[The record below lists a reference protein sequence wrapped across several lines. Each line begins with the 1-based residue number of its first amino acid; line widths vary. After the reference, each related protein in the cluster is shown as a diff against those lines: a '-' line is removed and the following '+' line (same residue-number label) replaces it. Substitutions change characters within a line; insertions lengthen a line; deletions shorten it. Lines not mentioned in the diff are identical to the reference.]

1 MRLCGMLNSWW
12 TGWSRSS
19 RKSGGGHGGGSKRMV
34 FRLADFKDWNAGLVL
49 PNGARRHYRQ
59 DARRNGAAINV
70 VKFPYNACRRVHSR
84 KPRISKNGTPEERAA
99 KAAAPSTTA
108 TVVQMQRRTV
118 KPHTRPSAEEMAEF
132 RALLDQLPPSE
143 LPAFAA
149 MVRSIVEKP

>member
-1 MRLCGMLNSWW
+1 MTN
-12 TGWSRSS
+12 
-19 RKSGGGHGGGSKRMV
+19 
-34 FRLADFKDWNAGLVL
+34 
-49 PNGARRHYRQ
+49 
-59 DARRNGAAINV
+59 I
-70 VKFPYNACRRVHSR
+70 VKFPYNACLPGVHSR

-143 LPAFAA
+143 LRAFAA

>member
-1 MRLCGMLNSWW
+1 
-12 TGWSRSS
+12 
-19 RKSGGGHGGGSKRMV
+19 MV

-99 KAAAPSTTA
+99 KAAVGIPTTQSP
-108 TVVQMQRRTV
+108 TNVVQIR
-118 KPHTRPSAEEMAEF
+118 KPARPYTPPSEEEKATF
-132 RALLDQLPPSE
+132 RALLDQLPPSD
-143 LPAFAA
+143 LPWVSAL
-149 MVRSIVEKP
+149 MRSLMEKT